1 MGLREPRHAHMLCRV
16 RKKTLLGWGIV
27 AGIGAAA
34 AVLLPGE
41 AWRTDPVAVK
51 SSAVASGAQPPADA
65 SRFAALPSREGFS
78 KLRRD
83 LFAAPAPAAR
93 TASAPAHTAQAAPA
107 PAPVVA
113 PPMPYRVAGQV
124 VRNGVPQV
132 VLARDDRV
140 LIVREGEVLEGGYR
154 VESVKADG
162 VTLLYTPLDI
172 REHLAFTPV
181 LPSAAPRPVAAVPPA
196 AVPAPAAD
204 ARAVQLRWEGPEQVR
219 AGSNFNVAL
228 KITSHQPVRGSPLQL
243 SYDAKL
249 LEPVAVRAGDF
260 FADGSF
266 TYRVNPG
273 GSIFVG
279 AFTNGGVAADAEFL
293 VVTFK
298 PIRSGATAELTLSS
312 MVLQGAAGRALL
324 HEPLGAFRTSITQ

>member
-1 MGLREPRHAHMLCRV
+1 MLCRV
-16 RKKTLLGWGIV
+16 RKKKLLGWGIV

-41 AWRTDPVAVK
+41 AWRTDPVVVNR
-51 SSAVASGAQPPADA
+51 SAAASGAQPPADA
-65 SRFAALPSREGFS
+65 GRFATLPSREGFS

-93 TASAPAHTAQAAPA
+93 TASAPAQAAPA
-107 PAPVVA
+107 PPPVAA

-162 VTLLYTPLDI
+162 VTLVYTPLDI
-172 REHLAFTPV
+172 REHLAFAPV
-181 LPSAAPRPVAAVPPA
+181 LPSAAPRPVAAVAPPA
-196 AVPAPAAD
+196 TPATPAPTAD

-279 AFTNGGVAADAEFL
+279 AFTKGAVAADAEFL

-298 PIRSGATAELTLSS
+298 PIRSGATAELKLSS
-312 MVLQGAAGRALL
+312 MVLQGAAGRALV